1 MDTKEEE
8 RIVRGLLLRYGFK
21 VALLILLGIAICA
34 DVLFGKACAFAI
46 LNDLERNELSF
57 TNLMFLVVAVMA
69 FIRLVKIMV
78 ALADRIWEMHEDIV
92 YDRKYLLN
100 EDNKYRIIVK

>member
-8 RIVRGLLLRYGFK
+8 KCVRELMFRYGRK
-21 VALLILLGIAICA
+21 VALLILLGVAICA
-34 DVLFGKACAFAI
+34 DVLFGKACVFAI
-46 LNDLERNELSF
+46 LGDLEGNELSF
-57 TNLMFLVVAVMA
+57 TNLMFLMVAAIA

-78 ALADRIWEMHEDIV
+78 TLVDAICEMHKNII